1 MARDNSI
8 RTLIHQSIQ
17 RGKNLLKKMIN
28 RAIVI
33 DFEGVASARGVSQ
46 IPRPAFLGVLKSG
59 SYRGYFIDDRFSRRM
74 IRSARSVVPE
84 RITTGSL
91 TALIAS
97 LVEQAEQE
105 DRVILHFSCHEP
117 ELLEQHLD
125 NEDLVLRL
133 RAVLADGKPLMER
146 GAEQLTQRKTA
157 SACLDDLAGILVPE
171 TASQQAGI
179 EVGNTIRAL
188 EKAASR
194 GTWTESSLRKLS
206 ELLAYNRLD
215 LEMLQQGT
223 REARRIL

>member
-8 RTLIHQSIQ
+8 RTLIQQSIQ
-17 RGKNLLKKMIN
+17 SGKNLFKKMIN

>member
-8 RTLIHQSIQ
+8 QTLIQQSIQ
-17 RGKNLLKKMIN
+17 RGKNLLKRMIN

-33 DFEGVASARGVSQ
+33 DFEGVGPDRGASE
-46 IPRPAFLGVLKSG
+46 IPRPTFLGVLKSG
-59 SYRGYFIDDRFSRRM
+59 SYLGYFIDDRFSRRM

-125 NEDLVLRL
+125 NEDLALRL
-133 RAVLADGKPLMER
+133 RAVLADGKPLMKR
-146 GAEQLTQRKTA
+146 GAKHLSQGKTA

-188 EKAASR
+188 EKAAIR

-206 ELLAYNRLD
+206 ELLAYNKLD

>member
-1 MARDNSI
+1 MAKDS
-8 RTLIHQSIQ
+8 LIHRSIQ

-157 SACLDDLAGILVPE
+157 SACLDDLAEILVPE